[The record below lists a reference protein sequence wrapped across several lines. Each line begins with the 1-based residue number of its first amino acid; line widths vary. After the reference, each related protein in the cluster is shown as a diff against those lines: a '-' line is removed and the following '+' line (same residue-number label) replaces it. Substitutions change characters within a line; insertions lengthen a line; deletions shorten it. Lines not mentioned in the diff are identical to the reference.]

1 MYMNSTNK
9 QISKPEYDPHATY
22 NQPIELEAP
31 VAGREG
37 GQSELWKYENLIEN
51 MKIWYW
57 ILKIWKYC
65 IIINLSIRRK
75 SRSTDDNIVFVFV
88 FLFEIQKNF

>member
-1 MYMNSTNK
+1 MEISPKNYHEQQKQHEKYQSSKSRSPEYHPHGPYNQQNVIYSSNSTNQ

-37 GQSELWKYENLIEN
+37 GQSEL
-51 MKIWYW
+51 
-57 ILKIWKYC
+57 
-65 IIINLSIRRK
+65 
-75 SRSTDDNIVFVFV
+75 
-88 FLFEIQKNF
+88 